1 MSIGWWVVVT
11 NLTAELEQVVR
22 KAQKV
27 RRRLGQVRDQ
37 VVRDIY
43 RRGQEITEQA
53 VRIHRAKGDLD
64 RKIDNIVT
72 SRILGYP
79 LMLALLSLVF
89 WLTISGAN
97 LPSAILAEVL
107 FGFQDRLTALCQ
119 WLGAPTWLHGV
130 LVLGYTVVWPGCP
143 GDCRQWPFSFLCL
156 LSLRIWVTRPGP
168 SIWINSLRKLGPWQQ
183 VLTMCMGFGCNAAVS

>member
-1 MSIGWWVVVT
+1 MDVAVRGGSLRSIGWWVVVT

-27 RRRLGQVRDQ
+27 RRQLGQVRDQ

-43 RRGQEITEQA
+43 RRAQEITEQA
-53 VRIHRAKGDLD
+53 VRIHGQGDWTG
-64 RKIDNIVT
+64 KIDNIVT

-97 LPSAILAEVL
+97 LPSAILAEVPL
-107 FGFQDRLTALCQ
+107 AFKTG
-119 WLGAPTWLHGV
+119 
-130 LVLGYTVVWPGCP
+130 
-143 GDCRQWPFSFLCL
+143 
-156 LSLRIWVTRPGP
+156 
-168 SIWINSLRKLGPWQQ
+168 
-183 VLTMCMGFGCNAAVS
+183 